1 MRGPQVIKSEDTFLV
16 SYVLFDKK
24 TGYSEVNVVQDA
36 QKTIQARIDSGDLI
50 VPAGVKYKFS
60 GSYENQVHAEKRLS
74 IIVPLILGII
84 FLILYFQFRS
94 VSTSAMIFSGI
105 FLAFSGGF
113 IMLWLYG
120 QGWFADISIFGTNMR
135 DLFQIHTINLS
146 VAVWVG
152 FIALFGVATDNGV
165 LIATYLDQSFSRHRP
180 ENQSQLR
187 KAVMDAGL
195 RRIRPALMTAATTMI
210 ALLPVLTSTGR
221 GSDIMVPMAIPSV
234 GGMFLSLITVFLV
247 PVLYSLRE
255 ERKLSRNIVTHE
267 GAKK

>member
-1 MRGPQVIKSEDTFLV
+1 
-16 SYVLFDKK
+16 
-24 TGYSEVNVVQDA
+24 
-36 QKTIQARIDSGDLI
+36 
-50 VPAGVKYKFS
+50 
-60 GSYENQVHAEKRLS
+60 
-74 IIVPLILGII
+74 
-84 FLILYFQFRS
+84 
-94 VSTSAMIFSGI
+94 
-105 FLAFSGGF
+105 
-113 IMLWLYG
+113 
-120 QGWFADISIFGTNMR
+120 MR

-267 GAKK
+267 GALFPPLIYRGMPKVGG